1 MELEEA
7 RAKRY
12 SELISTL
19 DKADDVFVEGLR
31 NSARSLLLYRIAGS
45 TEKRE
50 ELSFLIIV
58 IAKMSESRGN
68 PQDLSDVV
76 RELSSILNDDVE
88 SQSVGFLFSSLTDML
103 DGLTV
108 GDLYKLLESLRKE
121 PIHTKSHNEE
131 TGLDDQMLF
140 ESR

>member
-50 ELSFLIIV
+50 ELSFLIGV

-108 GDLYKLLESLRKE
+108 GDL
-121 PIHTKSHNEE
+121 
-131 TGLDDQMLF
+131 
-140 ESR
+140 